1 MLTGNSQS
9 MSYQI
14 QRANRKFPN
23 LKKIKPNIEK
33 NYPGN
38 HNSYIFDNPIF
49 ENYFTQYMEETQHDI
64 NEVIDFDQFKTI
76 FWKHGV
82 PQFIIDV
89 LSYITG
95 LEEKFMS
102 ALRRRCPCSNKYN
115 SLKCT
120 NIIINTTQTPTK
132 KKTLKMRLTPKDQKW
147 MRDLKKRRRA

>member
-95 LEEKFMS
+95 LEEKIYECFE
-102 ALRRRCPCSNKYN
+102 
-115 SLKCT
+115 
-120 NIIINTTQTPTK
+120 
-132 KKTLKMRLTPKDQKW
+132 KTLPMFKQIQQLEMYKYHHKHNLDPHEEEDFKNEIDT
-147 MRDLKKRRRA
+147 